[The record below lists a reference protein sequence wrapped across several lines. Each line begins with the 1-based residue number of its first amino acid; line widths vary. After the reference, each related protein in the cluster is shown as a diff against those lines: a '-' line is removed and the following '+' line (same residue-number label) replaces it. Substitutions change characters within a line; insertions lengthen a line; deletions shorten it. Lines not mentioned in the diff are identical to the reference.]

1 MRFKTLF
8 TYPHIIA
15 QFSIPKSYLLESVIL
30 PDVAHFAQVIASFG
44 GNICKQIVREDR
56 NSFQSTLVT
65 IICKKAQDCNVQGHF
80 NCLKPSSFSTQW
92 KSSQST
98 AKEKKKGS
106 HTQHTRIPQLSLL
119 HTHIHKTK
127 TKIDVHRIQ

>member
-56 NSFQSTLVT
+56 NSF
-65 IICKKAQDCNVQGHF
+65 
-80 NCLKPSSFSTQW
+80 
-92 KSSQST
+92 
-98 AKEKKKGS
+98 
-106 HTQHTRIPQLSLL
+106 
-119 HTHIHKTK
+119 
-127 TKIDVHRIQ
+127 